1 MDLLSNGLGCG
12 WVFIL
17 GSLFSISVGG
27 SLVGRLLDSRLL
39 VGKLL
44 IGGLLDGRL
53 LGSRVLVVR
62 ILIDRVLQ
70 LLLWFSSRLRGSYM
84 GRIGVSR
91 VVIIRFYFSTE
102 PGTRGQPATTR

>member
-1 MDLLSNGLGCG
+1 MVLLSNGLGCG

-17 GSLFSISVGG
+17 GSLFSVSIGG
-27 SLVGRLLDSRLL
+27 SLVGRLLDGRLL

-44 IGGLLDGRL
+44 MGGLLDGRL

-70 LLLWFSSRLRGSYM
+70 LLLWLSSRLRRLYLG
-84 GRIGVSR
+84 
-91 VVIIRFYFSTE
+91 TE
-102 PGTRGQPATTR
+102 PRTQGRPLFTGLW